1 MNITKLLGNRIIIR
15 RIEEELAAPG
25 SKIFLPFRARNKEQS
40 FLAEVVRLGSGPK
53 VPGQVRIGDRVT
65 LMKTGSQKL
74 DDGTEIVSV
83 LDILAVHRV
92 DIEEPQERP
101 ESYTP
106 AEVEN
111 AISFCLRRLD
121 ELSKQAYPILAS
133 YPILGTWAAK
143 VMRWHLKQLEAKR
156 AMGNGQ

>member
-1 MNITKLLGNRIIIR
+1 MTITKLLGNRIIIR

-25 SKIFLPFRARNKEQS
+25 SRIFLPVRARNKAQS

-53 VPGQVRIGDRVT
+53 VPGQVSIGDRVT
-65 LMKTGSQKL
+65 LLRTGSQKL

-83 LDILAVHRV
+83 LDILAIHQV
-92 DIEEPQERP
+92 DIEEPPEKP

-111 AISFCLRRLD
+111 AIEFYLRHTADVTMKSL
-121 ELSKQAYPILAS
+121 PILT
-133 YPILGTWAAK
+133 TWAER
-143 VMRWHLKQLEAKR
+143 VLRWHLKQLEAKR